1 MSKTTDSY
9 VVSKKGANKILNH
22 IAKSKILDDALD
34 FWLNQSARELNL
46 NGYWYEPTITKYN
59 NKFESNLETQYNNVE
74 SKN

>member
-1 MSKTTDSY
+1 MTKTTDSY
-9 VVSKKGANKILNH
+9 VVSKKGAKNILNL
-22 IAKSKILDDALD
+22 IAKSEILDDALD

-59 NKFESNLETQYNNVE
+59 NQFKSNLETQYNNVE